1 MSRLN
6 VRLVHSMLGYPEGT
20 WEADQVS
27 SSSPSSWS
35 KEKSPE
41 SQVLCWGS
49 FLYPVFGFHTS
60 AVLEP
65 WKRETSES
73 TRSHAT

>member
-1 MSRLN
+1 MC
-6 VRLVHSMLGYPEGT
+6 MLGYPEGT

-27 SSSPSSWS
+27 SSSPPSWR

-41 SQVLCWGS
+41 SQFCCAGG
-49 FLYPVFGFHTS
+49 FLYSVFSLYTS

-65 WKRETSES
+65 WELETSES
-73 TRSHAT
+73 TRSHPT